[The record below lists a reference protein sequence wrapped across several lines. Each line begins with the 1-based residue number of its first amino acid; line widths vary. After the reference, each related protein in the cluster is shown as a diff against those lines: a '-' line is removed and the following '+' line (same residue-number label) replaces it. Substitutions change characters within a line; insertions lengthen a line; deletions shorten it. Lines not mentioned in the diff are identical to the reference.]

1 MTRSQSINV
10 NKISPISNMKLE
22 EKIAIVDDLSEK
34 LEKFDHF
41 YLADVSNLNS
51 VETSKLRRKC
61 FEKEIKLVVVK
72 NTLLKRALE
81 KSDKSFDDLLGVL
94 KDPTSVMFC
103 DTANVPGKL
112 IKEFRKKHDRPLLK
126 AAYVEESVYLGDDK
140 LEMLA
145 SLKSRDEMIAEV
157 VHMLQSPAIK
167 VVSGLKSGGGKLS
180 GIVKTL
186 SEKEKK
192 Q

>member
-1 MTRSQSINV
+1 
-10 NKISPISNMKLE
+10 MKLE